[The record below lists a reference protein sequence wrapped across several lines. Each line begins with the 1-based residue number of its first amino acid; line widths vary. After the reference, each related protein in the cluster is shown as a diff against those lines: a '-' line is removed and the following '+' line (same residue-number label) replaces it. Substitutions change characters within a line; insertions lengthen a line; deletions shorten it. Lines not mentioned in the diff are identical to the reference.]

1 MNNYHCDYCQE
12 QDLKEY
18 IINSLGDVFC
28 NNHCHEQM
36 KQFYKGEYEIV
47 ECLKCQNTFEQTV
60 SLENVVCLHCDNDDM
75 KETVFIV
82 QDKEERG
89 E

>member
-1 MNNYHCDYCQE
+1 MNN
-12 QDLKEY
+12 
-18 IINSLGDVFC
+18 
-28 NNHCHEQM
+28 
-36 KQFYKGEYEIV
+36 YEIV

-60 SLENVVCLHCDNDDM
+60 SLENVVCSHCDNDDM

-82 QDKEERG
+82 LDKEKRG

>member
-1 MNNYHCDYCQE
+1 MLKNLLERLEIMNN
-12 QDLKEY
+12 
-18 IINSLGDVFC
+18 
-28 NNHCHEQM
+28 
-36 KQFYKGEYEIV
+36 YEIV

-60 SLENVVCLHCDNDDM
+60 SLENVVCLHCDNNDM

-82 QDKEERG
+82 QDKEKRG